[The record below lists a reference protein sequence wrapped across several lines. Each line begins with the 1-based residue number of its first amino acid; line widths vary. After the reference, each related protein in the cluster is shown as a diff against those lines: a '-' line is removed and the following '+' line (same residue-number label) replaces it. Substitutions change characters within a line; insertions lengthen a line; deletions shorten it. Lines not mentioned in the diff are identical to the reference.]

1 MFRAMIQ
8 ITSAK
13 ITLHHLSR
21 YANEMENTNI
31 FRVEEIERF
40 REENEGNLAD
50 ENEGNWEPY
59 IDELHEYGIVFP
71 SLLRYSVILST
82 YSVIEETLV
91 GIVKSH
97 MANSFSREDIKKLN
111 GDFRNKMNSYGN
123 KNTSLLKKLENY
135 MRKEMKIK
143 LSFSQKTWRF
153 IMDLKTIRNNI
164 AHNNGR
170 IYEDQNP
177 DRVVNVMQSFGL
189 IPPLS
194 DGTPDKDSD
203 EQKAREIEITK
214 DFIPHMINQVECF
227 LSSLLKEVQQV
238 K

>member
-13 ITLHHLSR
+13 IKLHHLSR

-31 FRVEEIERF
+31 FRVEEIERL

-50 ENEGNWEPY
+50 ENEENWEPY

-71 SLLRYSVILST
+71 SLLRYSVILSS

-97 MANSFSREDIKKLN
+97 MTNSFSSEDIKKLN
-111 GDFRNKMNSYGN
+111 EDFHYKMNNYGN

-143 LSFSQKTWRF
+143 LSFSQKTWKF

-177 DRVVNVMQSFGL
+177 KRVVKAMESLGL
-189 IPPLS
+189 LFHP
-194 DGTPDKDSD
+194 TD
-203 EQKAREIEITK
+203 ETLDEKIAREIEITRE
-214 DFIPHMINQVECF
+214 FIPNMVSQVESF
-227 LSSLLKEVQQV
+227 LLLLLEEINKVNLV
-238 K
+238 